1 MANHAV
7 VERCLTFYDK
17 QIPLMVIEYAQTPLY
32 GIDTIQ
38 SGGKTRQPALPTV
51 AIVTE
56 TGLHAANGDTLPD
69 GLQTNAVYMEIVY
82 DQSVD
87 VGRVHLTTND
97 GPLDD
102 ALDIPTTS
110 HQVFTFCQGEQ
121 VRIDINAP
129 NPYNPNKQAMICT
142 IARHADD
149 ESRTKGNE

>member
-1 MANHAV
+1 M
-7 VERCLTFYDK
+7 L
-17 QIPLMVIEYAQTPLY
+17 IEYAQTPLY
-32 GIDTIQ
+32 GIGTVQ
-38 SGGKTRQPALPTV
+38 SEGQNTEPALPTV

-69 GLQTNAVYMEIVY
+69 GLQINAAVYMEIVY
-82 DQSVD
+82 DQSIEL
-87 VGRVHLTTND
+87 GRVHLTTND

-110 HQVFTFCQGEQ
+110 HQMFTFCQGEQ

-129 NPYNPNKQAMICT
+129 HPYNPNKQAMICT

-149 ESRTKGNE
+149 ESRTKESA